1 MKPIWS
7 FLIACTGA
15 TLLCPTVQAASPEE
29 LLGNY
34 QFPKT
39 TFTQPI
45 APVELEPIAK
55 SVLTPADVQVAEVH
69 SIGRQPA
76 TINSEPA
83 TNSNDSTISN
93 RRSTAS
99 SSEPAVSDRP
109 FTINAHENT
118 LSSNDFRVSRSDS
131 RISNNDFRVS
141 DRQSATSNSEFI
153 ASDREITISNAV
165 SAPNSEA
172 ENSELEE
179 PALEEGDFVEA
190 ESKPDLENGEGISPS
205 TDESGEA
212 IAPDSPTD
220 ALNAPTEAEPTTT
233 LANEDRQ
240 QLLIEADRLYLQGQY
255 EQAEFLYRKAKEP
268 FVAEAVQERPAAISD
283 PTQLSPAGQVYWREA
298 NAGREA
304 ELYTR
309 LMVPLELLVEDYP
322 EFIPG
327 HLLYAEVLAEQDKPE
342 DSLAVLER
350 ATTLYPDEPELIR
363 ARVEALAENERWL
376 EASIAARQFALLNP
390 DRPDVGEFQALADQ
404 HLEEFQDRTRSRLRG
419 NAIANF
425 VTGAASFVL
434 TGNLFGPLSAIET
447 TVLMLRG
454 ESAVGESIAEQA
466 VRQLELVEDETVV
479 AYVNELGQ
487 QLAAVS
493 GRDDFEYEFYVVRD
507 ETLNAF
513 ALPGGKIFVNAGAIL
528 EANSEAELAGLLAH
542 ELSHA
547 VLSHGFQLVTSGNL
561 TANLLQ
567 FIPYGG
573 YAANLAVLSYSRDM
587 ERQADALGTRILAT
601 SGYAAD
607 GLRNL
612 MITLE
617 EAEEESLPFVWL
629 SSHPDTD
636 ERIENIETQIEL
648 NGYNRYTY
656 EGVERHQAM
665 QRRVEQLLLAPDEAK

>member
-15 TLLCPTVQAASPEE
+15 TLLCPTVQAVSLEE
-29 LLGNY
+29 LLAKR
-34 QFPKT
+34 QSAET
-39 TFTQPI
+39 STIQSI
-45 APVELEPIAK
+45 APVEVHPTDQPEINDH
-55 SVLTPADVQVAEVH
+55 VLAINDHVPVINDRLPE
-69 SIGRQPA
+69 INDRQPK
-76 TINSEPA
+76 INDHVPVINDRLPEINDRQPKINDRLPGINDHEPV
-83 TNSNDSTISN
+83 I
-93 RRSTAS
+93 
-99 SSEPAVSDRP
+99 SDRLP
-109 FTINAHENT
+109 TTVDPEGST
-118 LSSNDFRVSRSDS
+118 NDD
-131 RISNNDFRVS
+131 
-141 DRQSATSNSEFI
+141 
-153 ASDREITISNAV
+153 AV
-165 SAPNSEA
+165 APDLEA
-172 ENSELEE
+172 ESFELEQPELEE
-179 PALEEGDFVEA
+179 VESV
-190 ESKPDLENGEGISPS
+190 EVEPKPDSENGEVPADS
-205 TDESGEA
+205 TDAEGEA
-212 IAPDSPTD
+212 IAPTSPTEPADSPV
-220 ALNAPTEAEPTTT
+220 EAEPSTT

-240 QLLIEADRLYLQGQY
+240 QLLIEADQLYLQGQY

-268 FVAEAVQERPAAISD
+268 FVAEAVRDRPAAISD
-283 PTQLSPAGQVYWREA
+283 PTQLPPAGQVYWREA
-298 NAGREA
+298 SAGREA

-309 LMVPLELLVEDYP
+309 LMVPLELLVEEYP

-327 HLLYAEVLAEQDKPE
+327 HLLYAEVLAEQEKPE

-350 ATTLYPDEPELIR
+350 ATTLYPNEPELIQ
-363 ARVEALAENERWL
+363 ARVGALAENERWL

-390 DRPDVGEFQALADQ
+390 DRPDVAEFQALADQ

>member
-1 MKPIWS
+1 MKPIWI
-7 FLIACTGA
+7 LIGCAGA
-15 TLLCPTVQAASPEE
+15 ALLCPKVQAALPEE
-29 LLGNY
+29 IWVEY
-34 QFPKT
+34 RSAET
-39 TFTQPI
+39 TAIQPI
-45 APVELEPIAK
+45 APIELEPIAD
-55 SVLTPADVQVAEVH
+55 SALPSAAFQGVEVH
-69 SIGRQPA
+69 PVVGQPK
-76 TINSEPA
+76 INDRLPEI
-83 TNSNDSTISN
+83 NDRLPEINN
-93 RRSTAS
+93 RLPIINERLP
-99 SSEPAVSDRP
+99 EINDRLPEINNRLPEINERELIISDRLP
-109 FTINAHENT
+109 EINERE
-118 LSSNDFRVSRSDS
+118 LIISDRLPEINDRPPTTVDPQVPT
-131 RISNNDFRVS
+131 NND
-141 DRQSATSNSEFI
+141 
-153 ASDREITISNAV
+153 AV
-165 SAPNSEA
+165 A
-172 ENSELEE
+172 
-179 PALEEGDFVEA
+179 
-190 ESKPDLENGEGISPS
+190 PDLEVESSEVEQPESEEADSVGVEPKPDVENGEVPAGS
-205 TDESGEA
+205 TDAEEEA
-212 IAPDSPTD
+212 IAPTSPTD
-220 ALNAPTEAEPTTT
+220 PADSPAEAEPSTT
-233 LANEDRQ
+233 LADEDRQ

-283 PTQLSPAGQVYWREA
+283 PTQLPPAGQVYWREA
-298 NAGREA
+298 EAGRAA

-309 LMVPLELLVEDYP
+309 LMVPLELLVAEYP
-322 EFIPG
+322 QFIPG

-342 DSLAVLER
+342 ESLAVLER
-350 ATTLYPDEPELIR
+350 ATTLYPNEPELIR
-363 ARVEALAENERWL
+363 ARVDSLAANEHWL

-390 DRPDVGEFQALADQ
+390 DRPDRAEFETLADQ

-434 TGNLFGPLSAIET
+434 TGNLFGPLSAVET
-447 TVLMLRG
+447 TILMLRG
-454 ESAVGESIAEQA
+454 ESAVGESIANQA
-466 VRQLELVEDETVV
+466 TRQLELVEDEAVV

-487 QLAAVS
+487 RLAEVS
-493 GRDDFEYEFYVVRD
+493 GRDDFEYEFYVVED

-617 EAEEESLPFVWL
+617 EAEEESLPFAWL
-629 SSHPDTD
+629 STHPDTD

-665 QRRVEQLLLAPDEAK
+665 QRRVEQLLLEPDEAK

>member
-1 MKPIWS
+1 MS
-7 FLIACTGA
+7 
-15 TLLCPTVQAASPEE
+15 
-29 LLGNY
+29 
-34 QFPKT
+34 
-39 TFTQPI
+39 
-45 APVELEPIAK
+45 
-55 SVLTPADVQVAEVH
+55 
-69 SIGRQPA
+69 R
-76 TINSEPA
+76 
-83 TNSNDSTISN
+83 NDSLTSDRSSITSRSTPTISD
-93 RRSTAS
+93 RSSTANNRESILSRSNSATSSNEFRISGS
-99 SSEPAVSDRP
+99 SSV
-109 FTINAHENT
+109 I
-118 LSSNDFRVSRSDS
+118 SNNEFRVSNSS
-131 RISNNDFRVS
+131 SVISNNEFRVSNSSSVVSSNEFRVS
-141 DRQSATSNSEFI
+141 DHLPAINNSESI
-153 ASDREITISNAV
+153 ISDRFPATNDEV
-165 SAPNSEA
+165 VAPDLEP
-172 ENSELEE
+172 ENLELEE
-179 PALEEGDFVEA
+179 LELEEVESVEA
-190 ESKPDLENGEGISPS
+190 GSKPDLENGEVPADS
-205 TDESGEA
+205 TDAEGGA
-212 IAPDSPTD
+212 IAPSFPTDSTDSP
-220 ALNAPTEAEPTTT
+220 AETEPSTT
-233 LANEDRQ
+233 LADEDRQ

-268 FVAEAVQERPAAISD
+268 FVAEAVQERPAAMSD
-283 PTQLSPAGQVYWREA
+283 PMQLPPAGQVYWREA

-309 LMVPLELLVEDYP
+309 LMVPLELLVEEYP

-350 ATTLYPDEPELIR
+350 ATTLYPNEPELIQ

-390 DRPDVGEFQALADQ
+390 DRPDVAEFEALADQ

-434 TGNLFGPLSAIET
+434 TGNLFGPLSAVET

-454 ESAVGESIAEQA
+454 ESAVGESIANQA
-466 VRQLELVEDETVV
+466 IRQLELVEDEAVV

-487 QLAAVS
+487 RLAEVS
-493 GRDDFEYEFYVVRD
+493 GRDDFEYEFYVIED

-513 ALPGGKIFVNAGAIL
+513 ALPGGKIFINAGAIL

-617 EAEEESLPFVWL
+617 ESEAESLPFAWL
-629 SSHPDTD
+629 STHPDTD
-636 ERIENIETQIEL
+636 ERIDNIETQIEL

-665 QRRVEQLLLAPDEAK
+665 QRRVEQLLLEPDEAK

>member
-7 FLIACTGA
+7 FLIACSSA
-15 TLLCPTVQAASPEE
+15 ALLCPTVQAALPEK
-29 LLGNY
+29 LLVEH
-34 QFPKT
+34 QSADAT
-39 TFTQPI
+39 VTQLIDPI
-45 APVELEPIAK
+45 ELEPIAE
-55 SVLTPADVQVAEVH
+55 STLPSTEAQVVEVNPEHPAISDGEPEISDLPSSASNPEIPTNEDAVAPDSEV
-69 SIGRQPA
+69 
-76 TINSEPA
+76 
-83 TNSNDSTISN
+83 
-93 RRSTAS
+93 
-99 SSEPAVSDRP
+99 
-109 FTINAHENT
+109 EN
-118 LSSNDFRVSRSDS
+118 
-131 RISNNDFRVS
+131 
-141 DRQSATSNSEFI
+141 
-153 ASDREITISNAV
+153 
-165 SAPNSEA
+165 P
-172 ENSELEE
+172 ELEQAE
-179 PALEEGDFVEA
+179 SVEA
-190 ESKPDLENGEGISPS
+190 EPKPDLENGEAPS
-205 TDESGEA
+205 STGEDEDA

-220 ALNAPTEAEPTTT
+220 DPNSPSEAEPATT
-233 LANEDRQ
+233 LANEGRQ

-268 FVAEAVQERPAAISD
+268 FIAEAVRDRPAAISD
-283 PTQLSPAGQVYWREA
+283 PALLSPAGQVYWREA

-309 LMVPLELLVEDYP
+309 LMVPLELLVEEYP

-327 HLLYAEVLAEQDKPE
+327 HLLHAEVLAEQDKPE
-342 DSLAVLER
+342 ESLAVLER
-350 ATTLYPDEPELIR
+350 ATTLYPNEPELIQ
-363 ARVEALAENERWL
+363 ARVEALADNERWL

-390 DRPDVGEFQALADQ
+390 ERPDVAEFQTLADQ
-404 HLEEFQDRTRSRLRG
+404 HLEEFQERTRSRLRG

-454 ESAVGESIAEQA
+454 ESAVGESIANQA
-466 VRQLELVEDETVV
+466 TRQLELVEDEAIV

-487 QLAAVS
+487 RLAEVS
-493 GRDDFEYEFYVVRD
+493 GRDDFEYEFYVVQD

-617 EAEEESLPFVWL
+617 EAEEESLPFIWL
-629 SSHPDTD
+629 SSHPDAD

-665 QRRVEQLLLAPDEAK
+665 QQRVEQLLLAPDEAK

>member
-7 FLIACTGA
+7 FLIACSGA
-15 TLLCPTVQAASPEE
+15 ALLCPTMQAALPEK
-29 LLGNY
+29 LLVEH
-34 QFPKT
+34 QSADAT
-39 TFTQPI
+39 VTQLIDPI
-45 APVELEPIAK
+45 ELEPIAE
-55 SVLTPADVQVAEVH
+55 SALPSTEAQVVEAHPVE
-69 SIGRQPA
+69 QPVKQ
-76 TINSEPA
+76 P
-83 TNSNDSTISN
+83 
-93 RRSTAS
+93 
-99 SSEPAVSDRP
+99 VS
-109 FTINAHENT
+109 
-118 LSSNDFRVSRSDS
+118 
-131 RISNNDFRVS
+131 
-141 DRQSATSNSEFI
+141 
-153 ASDREITISNAV
+153 SDRESGISDRLSPASNPEIPANEDAV
-165 SAPNSEA
+165 APDLEV
-172 ENSELEE
+172 ENPELEE
-179 PALEEGDFVEA
+179 PELEEAESVEA
-190 ESKPDLENGEGISPS
+190 EPKPDLENGEAPS
-205 TDESGEA
+205 STGEDEDA

-220 ALNAPTEAEPTTT
+220 APNSPTGAEPATT
-233 LANEDRQ
+233 LANEGRQ

-268 FVAEAVQERPAAISD
+268 FVAEAVRDRPAAISD
-283 PTQLSPAGQVYWREA
+283 PALLSPAGQVYWREA

-309 LMVPLELLVEDYP
+309 LMVPLELLVEEYP

-327 HLLYAEVLAEQDKPE
+327 HLLHAEVLAEQDKHE
-342 DSLAVLER
+342 ESLAVLER
-350 ATTLYPDEPELIR
+350 ATTLYPDEPELIQ
-363 ARVEALAENERWL
+363 ARVEALAANERWL

-390 DRPDVGEFQALADQ
+390 NRPDVAEFQTLADQ

-454 ESAVGESIAEQA
+454 ESAVGESIANQA
-466 VRQLELVEDETVV
+466 TRQLELVEDEAIV

-487 QLAAVS
+487 RLAEVS
-493 GRDDFEYEFYVVRD
+493 GRDDFEYEFYVVQD

-587 ERQADALGTRILAT
+587 ERQADALGTRVLAT

-629 SSHPDTD
+629 SSHPDAD

>member
-1 MKPIWS
+1 
-7 FLIACTGA
+7 
-15 TLLCPTVQAASPEE
+15 VQAALPEE
-29 LLGNY
+29 ILVEHRSAE
-34 QFPKT
+34 T
-39 TFTQPI
+39 SIVQPI
-45 APVELEPIAK
+45 APVELKPIAE
-55 SVLTPADVQVAEVH
+55 SALPLAEVQGVEVH
-69 SIGRQPA
+69 PVVGQPKINNRQPE
-76 TINSEPA
+76 INERLSEINERLPEI
-83 TNSNDSTISN
+83 NERLPEINERLPEINNRQPIISD
-93 RRSTAS
+93 RLPITVDPEVETSDDAIAPLEVE
-99 SSEPAVSDRP
+99 SSELAQP
-109 FTINAHENT
+109 E
-118 LSSNDFRVSRSDS
+118 
-131 RISNNDFRVS
+131 
-141 DRQSATSNSEFI
+141 SE
-153 ASDREITISNAV
+153 
-165 SAPNSEA
+165 
-172 ENSELEE
+172 
-179 PALEEGDFVEA
+179 EA
-190 ESKPDLENGEGISPS
+190 ESVEVEPKPDLENSEVPAGS
-205 TDESGEA
+205 TDAEGEA
-212 IAPDSPTD
+212 IAPTSPPD
-220 ALNAPTEAEPTTT
+220 PADLPAEAEPSTT
-233 LANEDRQ
+233 LADEDRQ

-268 FVAEAVQERPAAISD
+268 LVAEAVRDRPAAISD
-283 PTQLSPAGQVYWREA
+283 PSQLPPAGQVYWREA

-309 LMVPLELLVEDYP
+309 LMVPLELLVAEYP

-327 HLLYAEVLAEQDKPE
+327 HLLHAEVLAEQDKPE
-342 DSLAVLER
+342 ESLAVLER

-363 ARVEALAENERWL
+363 ARVDSLAANEHWL
-376 EASIAARQFALLNP
+376 EASVAARQFALLNP
-390 DRPDVGEFQALADQ
+390 DRPDVTEFEALADQ

-454 ESAVGESIAEQA
+454 ESAVGESIANQA
-466 VRQLELVEDETVV
+466 TRQLELVEDEAVV

-487 QLAAVS
+487 RLAEVS
-493 GRDDFEYEFYVVRD
+493 GRDDFEYEFYVVED

-567 FIPYGG
+567 LVPYGG

-617 EAEEESLPFVWL
+617 EAEEESLPFAWL
-629 SSHPDTD
+629 STHPDTN

-665 QRRVEQLLLAPDEAK
+665 QRRVEQLLLEPDEAK

>member
-7 FLIACTGA
+7 FAIACTGA
-15 TLLCPTVQAASPEE
+15 TLLCPTVQAALPEE
-29 LLGNY
+29 ILVEY
-34 QFPKT
+34 RSAET
-39 TFTQPI
+39 SIIQPI
-45 APVELEPIAK
+45 APVELEPIAE
-55 SVLTPADVQVAEVH
+55 SALPSAEFQGAAVH
-69 SIGRQPA
+69 PVVDQLAISDH
-76 TINSEPA
+76 EPE
-83 TNSNDSTISN
+83 ISN
-93 RRSTAS
+93 RQPEISNRLPEINNRQPEISNRLP
-99 SSEPAVSDRP
+99 EINNRQPEINNRLPIINERELIISDRLP
-109 FTINAHENT
+109 ATVAPEVET
-118 LSSNDFRVSRSDS
+118 SDDALAPGLEVES
-131 RISNNDFRVS
+131 FELA
-141 DRQSATSNSEFI
+141 QPESE
-153 ASDREITISNAV
+153 
-165 SAPNSEA
+165 
-172 ENSELEE
+172 
-179 PALEEGDFVEA
+179 EA
-190 ESKPDLENGEGISPS
+190 ESVGAEPKPDLENGEVPAGS
-205 TDESGEA
+205 TDAEGEA
-212 IAPDSPTD
+212 IAPGSPTD
-220 ALNAPTEAEPTTT
+220 SADSPAEADPSTT
-233 LANEDRQ
+233 LADEDRQ

-268 FVAEAVQERPAAISD
+268 FVAEAVRDRPAAISD
-283 PTQLSPAGQVYWREA
+283 PVLLSPAGQVYWREA
-298 NAGREA
+298 EAGRA
-304 ELYTR
+304 ADLYTR
-309 LMVPLELLVEDYP
+309 LMVPLELLVAEYP

-327 HLLYAEVLAEQDKPE
+327 HLLYAEVLAQDKPE
-342 DSLAVLER
+342 ESLAVLER

-363 ARVEALAENERWL
+363 ARVASLAENEQWL

-390 DRPDVGEFQALADQ
+390 DRSDIAEFEALADE

-425 VTGAASFVL
+425 ITGAASFVL
-434 TGNLFGPLSAIET
+434 TGNLFGPLSAVET
-447 TVLMLRG
+447 TILMLRG
-454 ESAVGESIAEQA
+454 ESAVGESIANQA
-466 VRQLELVEDETVV
+466 SRQLELVEDEAVI

-487 QLAAVS
+487 RLAEVS
-493 GRDDFEYEFYVVRD
+493 GRDDFEYEFYVVED

-542 ELSHA
+542 ELAHA

-567 FIPYGG
+567 FVPYGG
-573 YAANLAVLSYSRDM
+573 YAANLAILSYSRDM

-617 EAEEESLPFVWL
+617 EAEEESLPFAWL
-629 SSHPDTD
+629 STHPDTE

-665 QRRVEQLLLAPDEAK
+665 RRRVEQLLLAPDEAK

>member
-7 FLIACTGA
+7 FLIACSGA
-15 TLLCPTVQAASPEE
+15 ALLCPTVQAALPEK
-29 LLGNY
+29 LLVEHQSAGA
-34 QFPKT
+34 T
-39 TFTQPI
+39 VTQLIDPI
-45 APVELEPIAK
+45 ELEPIAE
-55 SVLTPADVQVAEVH
+55 SALPSTEAQVVEVH
-69 SIGRQPA
+69 PVEQPVKQPV
-76 TINSEPA
+76 ISERE
-83 TNSNDSTISN
+83 SGI
-93 RRSTAS
+93 
-99 SSEPAVSDRP
+99 SDRP
-109 FTINAHENT
+109 SPA
-118 LSSNDFRVSRSDS
+118 SNPEIPTNEDAV
-131 RISNNDFRVS
+131 
-141 DRQSATSNSEFI
+141 AT
-153 ASDREITISNAV
+153 D
-165 SAPNSEA
+165 SEA
-172 ENSELEE
+172 EVPELEE
-179 PALEEGDFVEA
+179 PELEEVESVEA
-190 ESKPDLENGEGISPS
+190 EPKPDLENGEAPSP
-205 TDESGEA
+205 TGEDEDA
-212 IAPDSPTD
+212 IAPDSSTD
-220 ALNAPTEAEPTTT
+220 APNSPTEAEPATT

-268 FVAEAVQERPAAISD
+268 FIAEAARDRPAAISD
-283 PTQLSPAGQVYWREA
+283 PALLSPAGQVYWREA

-309 LMVPLELLVEDYP
+309 LMVPLELLVEEYP

-327 HLLYAEVLAEQDKPE
+327 HLLHAEVLADQDKPE
-342 DSLAVLER
+342 ESLAVLER
-350 ATTLYPDEPELIR
+350 ATTLYPNEPALIQ

-390 DRPDVGEFQALADQ
+390 DRPDVAEFQTLANQ

-454 ESAVGESIAEQA
+454 ESAVGESIANQA
-466 VRQLELVEDETVV
+466 TRQLELVEDEAIV

-487 QLAAVS
+487 RLAEVS

-513 ALPGGKIFVNAGAIL
+513 ALPGGKVFVNAGAIL

-617 EAEEESLPFVWL
+617 EAEEASLPFVWL
-629 SSHPDTD
+629 SSHPDAD

>member
-15 TLLCPTVQAASPEE
+15 TLLCPTVQAVPLEE
-29 LLGNY
+29 PLAKR
-34 QFPKT
+34 QSAET
-39 TFTQPI
+39 SIIQPI
-45 APVELEPIAK
+45 APIELEPIAE
-55 SVLTPADVQVAEVH
+55 SALPPAELQVTEVHPAD
-69 SIGRQPA
+69 QPA
-76 TINSEPA
+76 INDRFPEINNHEPGINDREPGIDDRESIISDRLPEINDHEPGIDNREPA
-83 TNSNDSTISN
+83 I
-93 RRSTAS
+93 
-99 SSEPAVSDRP
+99 
-109 FTINAHENT
+109 
-118 LSSNDFRVSRSDS
+118 
-131 RISNNDFRVS
+131 
-141 DRQSATSNSEFI
+141 
-153 ASDREITISNAV
+153 SDREPEIGDRLPTTVDPEVSTSHRAV
-165 SAPNSEA
+165 TPDLEPKS
-172 ENSELEE
+172 SELEQ
-179 PALEEGDFVEA
+179 PEA
-190 ESKPDLENGEGISPS
+190 EEAEAVEVEPKPDGENGEVPANS
-205 TDESGEA
+205 TDADGEA
-212 IAPDSPTD
+212 IAPTSPTD
-220 ALNAPTEAEPTTT
+220 PADSSVEAEPTTT
-233 LANEDRQ
+233 LADEDRQ

-283 PTQLSPAGQVYWREA
+283 PSLLSPAGQVYWREA

-327 HLLYAEVLAEQDKPE
+327 HLLYAEALAEQDKPE

-350 ATTLYPDEPELIR
+350 ATTLYPDEPALIR

-390 DRPDVGEFQALADQ
+390 ERSDVAEFQALADQ

-466 VRQLELVEDETVV
+466 ARQLELVEDEAVV

-587 ERQADALGTRILAT
+587 ERQADALGTRILAA

-629 SSHPDTD
+629 SSHPDAD
-636 ERIENIETQIEL
+636 ERIENIETQIDL

>member
-1 MKPIWS
+1 M
-7 FLIACTGA
+7 
-15 TLLCPTVQAASPEE
+15 QAALPEK
-29 LLGNY
+29 LLVEH
-34 QFPKT
+34 QSADAT
-39 TFTQPI
+39 VTQLIDPI
-45 APVELEPIAK
+45 ELEPIAE
-55 SVLTPADVQVAEVH
+55 SALPSTEAQVVEAHPVE
-69 SIGRQPA
+69 QPVKQ
-76 TINSEPA
+76 P
-83 TNSNDSTISN
+83 
-93 RRSTAS
+93 
-99 SSEPAVSDRP
+99 VS
-109 FTINAHENT
+109 
-118 LSSNDFRVSRSDS
+118 
-131 RISNNDFRVS
+131 
-141 DRQSATSNSEFI
+141 
-153 ASDREITISNAV
+153 SDRESGISDRLSPASNPEIPANEDAV
-165 SAPNSEA
+165 APDLEV
-172 ENSELEE
+172 ENPELEE
-179 PALEEGDFVEA
+179 PELEEAESVEA
-190 ESKPDLENGEGISPS
+190 EPKPDLENGEAPS
-205 TDESGEA
+205 STGEDEDA

-220 ALNAPTEAEPTTT
+220 APNSPTGAEPATT
-233 LANEDRQ
+233 LANEGRQ

-268 FVAEAVQERPAAISD
+268 FVAEAVRDRPAAISD
-283 PTQLSPAGQVYWREA
+283 PALLSPAGQVYWREA

-309 LMVPLELLVEDYP
+309 LMVPLELLVEEYP

-327 HLLYAEVLAEQDKPE
+327 HLLHAEVLAEQDKHE
-342 DSLAVLER
+342 ESLAVLER
-350 ATTLYPDEPELIR
+350 ATTLYPDEPELIQ
-363 ARVEALAENERWL
+363 ARVEALAANERWL

-390 DRPDVGEFQALADQ
+390 NRPDVAEFQTLADQ

-454 ESAVGESIAEQA
+454 ESAVGESIANQA
-466 VRQLELVEDETVV
+466 TRQLELVEDEAIV

-487 QLAAVS
+487 RLAEVS
-493 GRDDFEYEFYVVRD
+493 GRDDFEYEFYVVQD

-587 ERQADALGTRILAT
+587 ERQADALGTRVLAT

-629 SSHPDTD
+629 SSHPDAD

>member
-15 TLLCPTVQAASPEE
+15 ALLCPTVQAAFSEE
-29 LLGNY
+29 LLAERQSVASIAESALPPAEFQDVEVHPVVDRYVINDR
-34 QFPKT
+34 QLVINDRQLVINDR
-39 TFTQPI
+39 QPI
-45 APVELEPIAK
+45 ISEYEPAISNYEPVTNDRQLIIN
-55 SVLTPADVQVAEVH
+55 D
-69 SIGRQPA
+69 RQPVISEHEPA
-76 TINSEPA
+76 ISDHEPA
-83 TNSNDSTISN
+83 TVAPEIQT
-93 RRSTAS
+93 
-99 SSEPAVSDRP
+99 SDDA
-109 FTINAHENT
+109 TE
-118 LSSNDFRVSRSDS
+118 LSL
-131 RISNNDFRVS
+131 
-141 DRQSATSNSEFI
+141 
-153 ASDREITISNAV
+153 
-165 SAPNSEA
+165 EA
-172 ENSELEE
+172 ESSELEQPE
-179 PALEEGDFVEA
+179 LEEIESVEA
-190 ESKPDLENGEGISPS
+190 EPKPDVEDGEVPADS
-205 TDESGEA
+205 TDAEGEA
-212 IAPDSPTD
+212 IAPASPTEPADSP
-220 ALNAPTEAEPTTT
+220 AETEPSTT
-233 LANEDRQ
+233 LGAEDRQ
-240 QLLIEADRLYLQGQY
+240 QLLIEADRLYRQGQY

-268 FVAEAVQERPAAISD
+268 FVAEAVRDRPAAISD

-304 ELYTR
+304 ELHTR
-309 LMVPLELLVEDYP
+309 LMVPLELLVEEYP
-322 EFIPG
+322 EFTPG
-327 HLLYAEVLAEQDKPE
+327 HLLYAEVLAEQDNPE

-363 ARVEALAENERWL
+363 ARVAALAENERWL

-390 DRPDVGEFQALADQ
+390 DRPDVAEFQTLADQ

-466 VRQLELVEDETVV
+466 VRQLELVEDEAVV
-479 AYVNELGQ
+479 TYVNELGQ

-493 GRDDFEYEFYVVRD
+493 GRDDFEYEFYVIRD

>member
-15 TLLCPTVQAASPEE
+15 TLLCPTVQAALPEE
-29 LLGNY
+29 LLAER
-34 QFPKT
+34 QSAET
-39 TFTQPI
+39 SIIQPI
-45 APVELEPIAK
+45 APVELEPITESA
-55 SVLTPADVQVAEVH
+55 LPPAEFQVVEVH
-69 SIGRQPA
+69 PVVGQPVINNRQPLINNRLLVINNRLLISNNCQLITSEPEPA
-76 TINSEPA
+76 ISDRLPTISDRLPTISDHEPA
-83 TNSNDSTISN
+83 TVDPEVQISDDAIEP
-93 RRSTAS
+93 SLEVE
-99 SSEPAVSDRP
+99 SSE
-109 FTINAHENT
+109 
-118 LSSNDFRVSRSDS
+118 
-131 RISNNDFRVS
+131 
-141 DRQSATSNSEFI
+141 SEQP
-153 ASDREITISNAV
+153 E
-165 SAPNSEA
+165 SE
-172 ENSELEE
+172 EVESFGVE
-179 PALEEGDFVEA
+179 P
-190 ESKPDLENGEGISPS
+190 KPDLENGEVPADS
-205 TDESGEA
+205 TDAAGEA
-212 IAPDSPTD
+212 TAPTSPTTPAD
-220 ALNAPTEAEPTTT
+220 LPTEANPSTT

-240 QLLIEADRLYLQGQY
+240 QLLIEADRLYLLGQY

-283 PTQLSPAGQVYWREA
+283 PALLSPAAQVYWREA

-309 LMVPLELLVEDYP
+309 LMVPLELLVEEYP

-327 HLLYAEVLAEQDKPE
+327 HLLYAEVLVEQDKPE

-350 ATTLYPDEPELIR
+350 ATTLYPNEPELIQ

-390 DRPDVGEFQALADQ
+390 DRSDVAEFQTLADQ

-454 ESAVGESIAEQA
+454 ESAVGESIANQA
-466 VRQLELVEDETVV
+466 TRQLELVEDEAVV
-479 AYVNELGQ
+479 AYVNEMGQ
-487 QLAAVS
+487 RLAEVS
-493 GRDDFEYEFYVVRD
+493 GRDDFEYEFYVVQD

-601 SGYAAD
+601 LGYAAD

-629 SSHPDTD
+629 SSHPDAD

-656 EGVERHQAM
+656 EGVERHQVM
-665 QRRVEQLLLAPDEAK
+665 QQRVEQLLLAPDEAK